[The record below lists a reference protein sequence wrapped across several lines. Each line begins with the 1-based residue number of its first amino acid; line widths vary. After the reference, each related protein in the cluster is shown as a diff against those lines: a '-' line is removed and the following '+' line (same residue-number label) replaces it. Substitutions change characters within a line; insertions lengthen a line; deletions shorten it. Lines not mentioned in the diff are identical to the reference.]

1 MSRFLAASLS
11 GLTPYT
17 PGEQP
22 RDKTYIKLNTNESPF
37 PPSPAV
43 LAALTE
49 GEAEKLR
56 LYSDPTL
63 SQPVAAIAAYYG
75 VSEEC
80 VCVGNGSDEVL
91 SFAFRAWGEGGVT
104 ATDVTYGF
112 YPVFSAFYGIPY
124 STVPLREDFT
134 VDVDALA
141 AAKGTL
147 VLANP
152 NAQTGIYLGRAQIE
166 ALVASDPDRVVIVDE
181 AYIDFGGESA
191 VPLTQRY
198 DNLVVVQTFSK
209 SRNLAGARVGFAIGC
224 PALIRDLNTLR
235 FSFNPYNVNR
245 LSLLAATAAM
255 EDVAYFEACTREVAR
270 VREVTRER
278 LTALGFEVTPS
289 LANFLLARHPRISGE
304 ALYRSLKEKGYLV
317 RHLSD
322 KRIADWVRITVGTE
336 ENMTA
341 LTDAIQ
347 TILEDKT

>member
-1 MSRFLAASLS
+1 M
-11 GLTPYT
+11 
-17 PGEQP
+17 
-22 RDKTYIKLNTNESPF
+22 
-37 PPSPAV
+37 
-43 LAALTE
+43 
-49 GEAEKLR
+49 
-56 LYSDPTL
+56 
-63 SQPVAAIAAYYG
+63 
-75 VSEEC
+75 
-80 VCVGNGSDEVL
+80 
-91 SFAFRAWGEGGVT
+91 
-104 ATDVTYGF
+104 
-112 YPVFSAFYGIPY
+112 
-124 STVPLREDFT
+124 
-134 VDVDALA
+134 
-141 AAKGTL
+141 
-147 VLANP
+147 
-152 NAQTGIYLGRAQIE
+152 
-166 ALVASDPDRVVIVDE
+166 
-181 AYIDFGGESA
+181 
-191 VPLTQRY
+191 
-198 DNLVVVQTFSK
+198 VQTFSK

-255 EDVAYFEACTREVAR
+255 EDEAYFEACTREVAR